1 MKSIKKTESEYYMFL
16 NEIKQRIKLAQYD
29 ALKAVNKELI
39 AMYWD
44 IGKKITEKQNNHGW
58 GKSVVENLA
67 LDLQKE
73 FPGIQGFSSRN
84 IWYMRNFYM
93 QYSQSTK
100 LQPLVA
106 EIAWAHNLVI
116 LERCKD
122 NLEREFYIRMTRR
135 MGWTKNVLIHQIE
148 NNTYE
153 KTLVNQTNF
162 KKTLPVSIQKQA
174 RLAVKD
180 EYTFD
185 FLELAEE
192 HSERELEQSILSR
205 INKFLLEMGGAF
217 TFVGSQFRMEID
229 GKEYF
234 IDILL
239 YHRHLK
245 SLVAVELKIGEFKP
259 EYAGKMQ
266 FYLSALDSIVKLKG
280 ENPSIGIIMCK
291 DKKRTTVEYAL
302 RDTRKPIGVSAYKII
317 GKLPA
322 NLKNELPSP
331 KKIAEL
337 INEI

>member
-1 MKSIKKTESEYYMFL
+1 
-16 NEIKQRIKLAQYD
+16 
-29 ALKAVNKELI
+29 
-39 AMYWD
+39 
-44 IGKKITEKQNNHGW
+44 
-58 GKSVVENLA
+58 
-67 LDLQKE
+67 
-73 FPGIQGFSSRN
+73 
-84 IWYMRNFYM
+84 MRNFYIE
-93 QYSQSTK
+93 YSQNTK

-106 EIAWAHNLVI
+106 EIAWAHNIVI

-122 NLEREFYIRMTRR
+122 DLEREFYIRMTRR

-162 KKTLPVSIQKQA
+162 KKTLPEKIQNQA
-174 RLAVKD
+174 KLAVKD

-192 HSERELEQSILSR
+192 HSERELEQAILSR

-245 SLVAVELKIGEFKP
+245 SLIAVELKIGEFKP

-302 RDTRKPIGVSAYKII
+302 RDTRKPIGVSAYNII

-322 NLKNELPSP
+322 NLRNELPSP
-331 KKIAEL
+331 EKIAEL